1 MKDMAFREQ
10 KQHGS
15 LDFPVGY
22 YCVDP
27 QYYQYVMPLHWHRE
41 PELVQVRRGTL
52 RIYLNSVL
60 YTLRQGDVLYISGG
74 VLHRGE
80 PEDCVYDCVVFDP
93 NLLGSRMREYT
104 LPLLSGECAVQPFY
118 PGEESW
124 LSRSMHTLCTLLRT
138 QPPHY
143 RLGVHGCL
151 ANILYGL
158 YDGGHISSRE
168 HTGRTGHQSSI
179 VARAVAYI
187 DENYRDHITL
197 AQLAQ
202 VAAVHE
208 KYLCRIF
215 REYTGMSPM
224 AYVNSLRIDRACI
237 DMTLH
242 HKNVTE
248 AAMDAGFADL
258 SYFTKL
264 FKRTKGITPREYMK
278 KPKHR
283 GTQL

>member
-15 LDFPVGY
+15 REFPVGY

-41 PELVQVRRGTL
+41 SELILVRSGRL
-52 RIYLNSVL
+52 RIHLNSTQYDL
-60 YTLRQGDVLYISGG
+60 EAGDVLFISGG

-80 PEDCVYDCVVFDP
+80 PESCDYDCVVFDP
-93 NLLGSRMREYT
+93 DLLGSRMREYV
-104 LPLLSGECAVQPFY
+104 LPLLSGECAVQPLY
-118 PGEESW
+118 PAAEDG
-124 LSRSMHTLCTLLRT
+124 LHRCVQTLCGLLRE

-143 RLGVHGCL
+143 RLGVYGCI
-151 ANILYGL
+151 ADVLYGL
-158 YDGGHISSRE
+158 YAGGHISRRE
-168 HTGRTGHQSSI
+168 HTGRTGQQSSI
-179 VARAVAYI
+179 VARTVAYI
-187 DENYRDHITL
+187 DENYRERITL

-242 HKNVTE
+242 RKNVTE
-248 AAMDAGFADL
+248 AAMDAGFSDL

-264 FKRTKGITPREYMK
+264 FKRTKGVSPREYRRA
-278 KPKHR
+278 HSV
-283 GTQL
+283 L